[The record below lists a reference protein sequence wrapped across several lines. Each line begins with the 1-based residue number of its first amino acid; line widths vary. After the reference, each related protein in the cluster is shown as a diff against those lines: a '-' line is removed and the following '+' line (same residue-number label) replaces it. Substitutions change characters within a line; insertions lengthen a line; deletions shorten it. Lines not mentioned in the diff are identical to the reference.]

1 MSQEKKGFQRY
12 DLVDRVLDALP
23 KIGYKIPTEVQHQ
36 VIPLILQRR
45 NILVEAATG
54 TGKTAAY
61 GLPLISRIDFYK
73 RNTQALVLVPSRE
86 LALQVETAL
95 RSFCTHEQFRVAAI
109 YGGEDIK
116 DSEKKLKS
124 GGQILV
130 AVPGRLKDVLRL
142 GSHDH
147 FWRDIK
153 YLIIDEA
160 DKLLEQGFQDTLDNL
175 VSHVRTF
182 VQVALFSATIS
193 ADVEALIRERFAP
206 IMTVR
211 LSPKEALKNIKFNY
225 VVVDRGQKPRYLAGI
240 LQEKK
245 VSQGLIFCSKREE
258 VYELANFLRAV
269 GRKAESY
276 HGLLDQ
282 VEREAIMGRFKNK
295 QVEFLVATDL
305 AARGLDVQTLPAVI
319 NYSFPDDIEVYLHRC
334 GRTGRAGRRGA
345 VYNLVASK
353 KEEIVVQ
360 AFHGQLD
367 IPLDTFEVNPVA
379 KELVGDAPIKV
390 IKIHLNRGKDDKVSA
405 GDVVGF
411 LTHATGVPASDIG
424 TIAVYD
430 EYTTVDLP
438 YTFLELLEGIES
450 PKLKGK
456 SVKIGR
462 YTLGDMKHKAEAVR
476 KSQLGVRDKK
486 ALGKNARK
494 AKSKAEPDDDA
505 LPQSKPKPKAK
516 DADAAAPARTTK
528 GAPDRDAAKDKGAK
542 GKDKDKAKGLD
553 RAKDKPKSQPT
564 TGGDRPGR
572 GGKVKAMGPQ
582 DPHKKKA
589 SKPASLSKTKGKP
602 EADAPKAKRK
612 DSKDSKGGPG
622 RR

>member
-23 KIGYKIPTEVQHQ
+23 RIGYKIPTEVQHQ

-61 GLPLISRIDFYK
+61 GLPLLSRIDFYK

-86 LALQVETAL
+86 LALQVEAAL
-95 RSFCTHEQFRVAAI
+95 RSFCTHDQFRVSAI

-124 GGQILV
+124 GGQVLV

-142 GSHDH
+142 GHHDF

-175 VSHVRTF
+175 VSNVRTF

-211 LSPKEALKNIKFNY
+211 LSPKEALKNIKFHY

-245 VSQGLIFCSKREE
+245 VTQGLIFCSKREE

-367 IPLDTFEVNPVA
+367 IPLGTFEVNPVA
-379 KELVGDAPIKV
+379 KELVGDAPTKV
-390 IKIHLNRGKDDKVSA
+390 VKIHLNRGKTDKVSA

-411 LTHATGVPASDIG
+411 LTHATGVPADEIG

-438 YTFLELLEGIES
+438 FTFLELLEGIEQ

-486 ALGKNARK
+486 ALSKISR
-494 AKSKAEPDDDA
+494 KSKSKVEPEDA
-505 LPQSKPKPKAK
+505 LPQSKPKVKLK
-516 DADAAAPARTTK
+516 DAADGAPARMTK
-528 GAPDRDAAKDKGAK
+528 GAPEREERPKDKAAS
-542 GKDKDKAKGLD
+542 KDKDKDKPRTLD
-553 RAKDKPKSQPT
+553 RAKDKPKSAPT

-582 DPHKKKA
+582 DPKKKSSAKSSSAA
-589 SKPASLSKTKGKP
+589 SKPKGKP
-602 EADAPKAKRK
+602 SADGKRPEGR
-612 DSKDSKGGPG
+612 GGAG
-622 RR
+622 RGKR